1 MMKHQL
7 IAGLQLCLVVIAICS
22 HALAYEDQNMDGVIV
37 RLCPPPGREWQMKPD
52 STWVQVCTGDPFRDF
67 FLYPDDW
74 DVTRSVIDYFGY
86 TSWILNDRFTDN
98 ELSSYFTQ
106 MNSWGLNFDLGV
118 IAIKDIS
125 GVTTGEQCY
134 NVESTRWER
143 FADLG
148 ADISSLSID
157 EPFTATVR
165 GNLQSSS
172 MPPLSALGYAVRE
185 TADWLELTRADSIMG
200 GSLIALIET
209 YPYLEDEGESIT
221 EFVDSLQA
229 ECVLR
234 DIEGIDALVID
245 YNWGYNS
252 QPIDWYGLLD
262 IQEHC
267 DNIGLPFSLI
277 FWPSRSWQAYPVNDD
292 EDFHTDIMYQA
303 RLFFNVYGG
312 SLDIVDVTAW
322 DYIPRQMVPE
332 SYTTPKP
339 ETVWPFTWSFLDFYT
354 TYIDDDKT
362 EDFTHYSQN
371 HCESIVATISPN
383 PARSTIAVRF
393 STPDTETPV
402 HLEVLD
408 LAGRVVRNEQ
418 IRIANQGTNSF
429 TWDACDNTGSPLS
442 TGVYFV
448 RLSQNGVVSSS
459 SRLLLL
465 K

>member
-1 MMKHQL
+1 MKHQL

-22 HALAYEDQNMDGVIV
+22 QVHAYEDQNMDGVIV
-37 RLCPPPGREWQMKPD
+37 RLCPPPGREWLMKPD
-52 STWVQVCTGDPFRDF
+52 STWVEVCTGYPFRDF

-148 ADISSLSID
+148 ADISSLTID
-157 EPFTATVR
+157 EPYTATVR

-200 GSLIALIET
+200 GSLIALIEA
-209 YPYLEDEGESIT
+209 YPYLSKNQII
-221 EFVDSLQA
+221 EFVDSLEN
-229 ECVLR
+229 ECTLR

-245 YNWGYNS
+245 YNWCGYPS
-252 QPIDWYGLLD
+252 QSYWYGLLD

-267 DNIGLPFSLI
+267 DSIGLPFSLI
-277 FWPSRSWQAYPVNDD
+277 FWPARSYTRYHDD
-292 EDFHTDIMYQA
+292 MDFYDDIMYQA
-303 RLFFNVYGG
+303 DLFFNEYSG

-339 ETVWPFTWSFLDFYT
+339 VTVWPFTWTFLAFYN
-354 TYIDDDKT
+354 TYIDVDK
-362 EDFTHYSQN
+362 EDFTHHSQN
-371 HCESIVATISPN
+371 HCESIVASISPN

-402 HLEVLD
+402 NLEVLD